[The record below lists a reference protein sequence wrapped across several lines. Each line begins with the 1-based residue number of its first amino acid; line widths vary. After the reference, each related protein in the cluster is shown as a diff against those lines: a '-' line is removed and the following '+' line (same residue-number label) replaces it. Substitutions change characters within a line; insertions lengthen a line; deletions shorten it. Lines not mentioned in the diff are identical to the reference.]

1 MKLILVCILVFQ
13 SIAPSNTGIG
23 SLQSIT
29 HTGYPPLTYEFVS
42 SQVSPEK
49 ALETIQVL
57 SSPVFTG
64 RQSGTQGCESA
75 AEWISQYMDSLHLKP
90 CQIDGLGSFYQTFS
104 VPLVQI
110 LDSTECIVH
119 GEETIKFEYRNEF
132 YPFFKS
138 DSGSYKS
145 ESIFVGYGLITSEYN
160 DYKNI
165 DVRNKTVV
173 ILSGKPS
180 FLHTSD
186 YIDVTDIQ
194 RKITTAKKQGAKS
207 VLLIDQ
213 NATSTT
219 RNWNRKEVWD
229 PGVIPDILCGLLS
242 LNAGEKI
249 LNIHSLS
256 IDSIVQKIESSKQSF
271 TFQIQEE
278 IELTI
283 SISKQKKQTS
293 NVIGYI
299 PAQKPTTKSF
309 LFVAHY
315 DHLGQDLVNADIFA
329 GSNDNASGVSIVLEV
344 ARILQQYHASANYH
358 IVFIAFSGEE
368 EGLLGSK
375 WYVDNPLF
383 PLEEIVAVINLDMVG
398 VGDSEIIAGTDPDFF
413 PALGKSIRFSADQ
426 FDIPIQ
432 FHPGS
437 LWSGSDQYYF
447 YQNNVPCVFFWRS
460 GLQVWETYHTP
471 QDVPE
476 LVQLKNLKE
485 TLQLCTYTVLLMT
498 DASFSILPIPLLSQQ
513 FGYQFEA

>member
-1 MKLILVCILVFQ
+1 M
-13 SIAPSNTGIG
+13 NN
-23 SLQSIT
+23 
-29 HTGYPPLTYEFVS
+29 
-42 SQVSPEK
+42 
-49 ALETIQVL
+49 
-57 SSPVFTG
+57 
-64 RQSGTQGCESA
+64 
-75 AEWISQYMDSLHLKP
+75 LHLEP
-90 CQIDGLGSFYQTFS
+90 CQIDGPESFYQTFS

-110 LDSTECIVH
+110 LDSTECIIH
-119 GEETIKFEYRNEF
+119 GKETIEFEYRNEF
-132 YPFFKS
+132 YPFIKS

-145 ESIFVGYGLITSEYN
+145 ESIFVGYGLITAEYN

-180 FLHTSD
+180 FLHNSD

-207 VLLIDQ
+207 ILLIDQ

-219 RNWNRKEVWD
+219 RNWSSKEVWD

-242 LNAGEKI
+242 FHAGEKI
-249 LNIHSLS
+249 LNAHSLS
-256 IDSIVQKIESSKQSF
+256 VDSIVQKIESTKQSF
-271 TFQIQEE
+271 TFQLQEE

-283 SISKQKKQTS
+283 SISKQMKQTS

-299 PAQKPTTKSF
+299 PAQRPTTKSF
-309 LFVAHY
+309 LFTAHY
-315 DHLGQDLVNADIFA
+315 DHLGQDSVNADIFA
-329 GSNDNASGVSIVLEV
+329 GANDNASGVSVILEV
-344 ARILQQYHASANYH
+344 ARILQHYLASANYH

-375 WYVDNPLF
+375 WYVNQPLF
-383 PLEEIVAVINLDMVG
+383 PLDEIVAVINLDMVG

-426 FDIPIQ
+426 FELPIQ
-432 FHPGS
+432 FHRGS
-437 LWSGSDQYYF
+437 LWGGSDQYYF

-460 GLQVWETYHTP
+460 GLHVWETYHTP

-476 LVQLKNLKE
+476 LIQLKNLKE
-485 TLQLCTYTVLLMT
+485 SLQLCTYTVLLMT
-498 DASFSILPIPLLSQQ
+498 NASLSISPIPLLSQH